1 MNIPTEAQEQ
11 KLLFDWAGY
20 MIHRWPE
27 LALMHHCPN
36 GGSRNAIEAH
46 NLRLQGVKAGIP
58 DIFLPCARKGF
69 HGLYIELK
77 RRQGGKVSYPQK
89 RMLAALA
96 EQGYRCEICHGADE
110 AISVIQEYMDE
121 ATM

>member
-1 MNIPTEAQEQ
+1 MPKEAQEQ
-11 KLLFDWAGY
+11 KALFEWIAWQSRLY
-20 MIHRWPE
+20 PE
-27 LALMHHCPN
+27 LALCHAIPN

-89 RMLAALA
+89 RMLAELA
-96 EQGYRCEICHGADE
+96 QQGYRCEICHGADE

-121 ATM
+121 TTV